1 MTAGHRDDS
10 DRTIMVT
17 AKSAGREMTRGG
29 GGRVT
34 VMAMVEKTVTGYCNR
49 WLVK

>member
-29 GGRVT
+29 GEGDGDGDGR
-34 VMAMVEKTVTGYCNR
+34 EDSD
-49 WLVK
+49 WLL